1 MPNIAAGLGLQIR
14 RLREQRGWTLTGFA
28 ERCGIAKSTLSTL
41 EAGEGNPTV
50 ETLWTIAS
58 ALEVPFSVLLDSEGT
73 HGAGTACA
81 RDQGSVVRLVE
92 RRTGPPTIEVYA
104 VDYAAGYRRQAP
116 AHPPGVREQVTVL
129 EGTMLVGDPRRPR
142 FLRAGESHSFRADR
156 PHLYAA
162 LEGPSRAHVLVQYPE
177 QKALQG
183 PFVLALDWP
192 QREEEWEG
200 VRAATD
206 RLLIEVANGI
216 GARLVRFRNCKLPA
230 EQALKVLAEQIERR
244 RDGFSWPV
252 HAVAGHDVEGPYVAV
267 SPLRYTRAF
276 ACVHEDATPTLLS
289 EAVKLARWSEAPSR
303 PLDEGTRR
311 QLRQQAASDSWILS
325 SLAAEVLTQRGE
337 LTLPSPLRQRA
348 RRRLAAP
355 AAGGDGGFSSR
366 IDVDDNDAFELL
378 HPAYARQ
385 VVAMAQDVQQFL
397 PAYAGRDAR
406 SALDVGTG
414 PGVPLLMLQEL
425 LPAQRFIA
433 IEPDPKAF
441 AYLQH
446 NLRGHPNV
454 QALQADFLK
463 ADLAPQSCD
472 LITSVG
478 ASHRFN
484 TAFMLQQ
491 AMRLLRPA
499 GVLVIADE
507 FLPPFAQL
515 AQRNLALVRHHAA
528 YLLAAMAWIGREP
541 LSTLPAEA
549 WAGYRRFQDS
559 LCLALLD
566 AEAGRETAAVQRCRE
581 LLLEWRNTDRPE
593 APEHPVAA
601 YMRFFCLELQ
611 AMVAG
616 FDYEIERKTH
626 PKRFLELACLA
637 GFELL
642 RHRRVFAT
650 AGHDDWDGG
659 THVFALRRPP
669 EG

>member
-1 MPNIAAGLGLQIR
+1 MSNIAVGLGRQIR
-14 RLREQRGWTLTGFA
+14 RVREQRGWTLSGLA

-58 ALEVPFSVLLDSEGT
+58 ALEVPFSLLLEDEAS
-73 HGAGTACA
+73 HGAGAATA
-81 RDQGSVVRLVE
+81 RDPGSVVRLVE
-92 RRTGPPTIEVYA
+92 RRAGPPTIEVYS
-104 VDYAAGYRRQAP
+104 VDYAAGYRREAP
-116 AHPPGVREQVTVL
+116 PHPAGVREQVTVL
-129 EGTMLVGDPRRPR
+129 EGAMWVGDPRHPR
-142 FLRAGESHSFRADR
+142 LLRAGESHSFAADR

-162 LEGPSRAHVLVQYPE
+162 FEGSSRALVLVQYPQRE
-177 QKALQG
+177 ALQG

-230 EQALKVLAEQIERR
+230 PQAGQRLAEQIVQR
-244 RDGFSWPV
+244 RDGFTWPV
-252 HAVAGHDVEGPYVAV
+252 YAVAGHDVEGPYIAV

-276 ACVHEDATPTLLS
+276 ACAQGDAPRTLLT
-289 EAVKLARWSEAPSR
+289 EAVQWARWAEAPGR

-311 QLRQQAASDSWILS
+311 QLRQRAASDSWILS
-325 SLAAEVLTQRGE
+325 ALAAEVLTQRGE

-348 RRRLAAP
+348 RRRLATP

-366 IDVDDNDAFELL
+366 IDVDDYDAFELL

-385 VVAMAQDVQQFL
+385 VVAMAEDVQQFL
-397 PAYAGRDAR
+397 PAHARSDAR

-446 NLRGHPNV
+446 NLRGHPHV
-454 QALQADFLK
+454 QALQADFLE

-478 ASHRFN
+478 ASHHFN

-491 AMRLLRPA
+491 AMRLLRPG

-528 YLLAAMAWIGREP
+528 YVLAAMAWIGREP
-541 LSTLPAEA
+541 LGTLPPGE

-566 AEAGRETAAVQRCRE
+566 AEAGRETAAVERCRE
-581 LLLEWRNTDRPE
+581 LLLEWRNTGLPE
-593 APEHPVAA
+593 TPEHPVAA

-616 FDYEIERKTH
+616 FDDEVERKTH

-659 THVFALRRPP
+659 THVFALRRPA